1 MMGQVRRA
9 FRRIRDEERGHAE
22 VGVPSLAA
30 GVGAIMLAIGAAGG
44 TDWLTIAG
52 GVILGLGIFLTGLLR
67 HRFID
72 YDVWRRLDSSEKQ

>member
-1 MMGQVRRA
+1 MGLVRKT
-9 FRRIRDEERGHAE
+9 FRRFRDDERGHAE

-30 GVGAIMLAIGAAGG
+30 AVGAIMLAIGAAGG

-52 GVILGLGIFLTGLLR
+52 GVILGVGIFLTGLLR

-72 YDVWRRLDSSEKQ
+72 YDVWRRLDSGDK